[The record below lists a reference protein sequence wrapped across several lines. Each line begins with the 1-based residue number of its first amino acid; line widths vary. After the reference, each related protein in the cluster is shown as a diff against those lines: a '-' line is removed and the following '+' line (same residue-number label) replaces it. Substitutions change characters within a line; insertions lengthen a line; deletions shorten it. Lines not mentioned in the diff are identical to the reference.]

1 MPAELFDAASGT
13 FAATGDLAD
22 GQLAPTSTLLQSGQV
37 LLAGFGSS
45 SIQAGSGSGTTG
57 DPLSSA
63 QLYDPTTGTFSL
75 VEVEP
80 AVLPSSSPGAGGL
93 FG

>member
-1 MPAELFDAASGT
+1 MVE
-13 FAATGDLAD
+13 
-22 GQLAPTSTLLQSGQV
+22 GQLFPTSTLLQSGQV
-37 LLAGFGSS
+37 LLVGLGAGAMQG
-45 SIQAGSGSGTTG
+45 ATGSGAG

-63 QLYDPTTGTFSL
+63 QLYDPATGSFAA

-80 AVLPSSSPGAGGL
+80 ALLPSSSPGTGL